1 MWNQLHGG
9 VTRGSETRDEYS
21 IGGKCTNNQ
30 VEYEGL
36 LTSLE
41 LLTEIQVRNVGAF
54 GDSKLIV

>member
-1 MWNQLHGG
+1 LHGG

-21 IGGKCTNNQ
+21 IGGKCINNQ

-41 LLTEIQVRNVGAF
+41 FLTEIQVRNVGAF